1 MNTQVAWWYNNT
13 WPYVFISATPVT
25 VCWAVAAGFP
35 FFTQP
40 SIWTHISTNHSQG
53 GPADH
58 NPLLHLEGEKQKAH
72 KWKVKLAE
80 GGDFSFT
87 DRHDKWYLYI
97 KICTH
102 SWSYQVTKSLITML
116 RQSCQWCLV
125 IFLMSVSK
133 KTESRLSGQLGS
145 SFKGKMSNK
154 SDEPGLNT
162 ELKCC
167 LWQNSGFL
175 LSPDVQ
181 LYWRCFFYRHMNK
194 QNKCTV

>member
-58 NPLLHLEGEKQKAH
+58 NPLLHLEGGKQKAH

-87 DRHDKWYLYI
+87 DHHDKWYLYI
-97 KICTH
+97 KILHTF
-102 SWSYQVTKSLITML
+102 LI
-116 RQSCQWCLV
+116 
-125 IFLMSVSK
+125 
-133 KTESRLSGQLGS
+133 LSGHKEFDNHARAVMPVVSRYIPYVCLQKKPNLGYLVS
-145 SFKGKMSNK
+145 SVRVLKGKCQIK
-154 SDEPGLNT
+154 
-162 ELKCC
+162 
-167 LWQNSGFL
+167 
-175 LSPDVQ
+175 V
-181 LYWRCFFYRHMNK
+181 MNR
-194 QNKCTV
+194 V

>member
-40 SIWTHISTNHSQG
+40 SIWTHISTNHSQD

-80 GGDFSFT
+80 GGLSLSLT
-87 DRHDKWYLYI
+87 TTINYI
-97 KICTH
+97 CTLQFCTH

-116 RQSCQWCLV
+116 GQSCQWCLV

-154 SDEPGLNT
+154 SDEPGLKT

-167 LWQNSGFL
+167 LCN
-175 LSPDVQ
+175 
-181 LYWRCFFYRHMNK
+181 
-194 QNKCTV
+194 

>member
-58 NPLLHLEGEKQKAH
+58 NPLLHLEGGKQKAH

-87 DRHDKWYLYI
+87 DHHDKWYLYI
-97 KICTH
+97 KILHTF
-102 SWSYQVTKSLITML
+102 LI
-116 RQSCQWCLV
+116 
-125 IFLMSVSK
+125 
-133 KTESRLSGQLGS
+133 LSGHKEFDNHARAVMPVVS
-145 SFKGKMSNK
+145 RYI
-154 SDEPGLNT
+154 PYV
-162 ELKCC
+162 C
-167 LWQNSGFL
+167 LQKNRISAIWSARFE
-175 LSPDVQ
+175 
-181 LYWRCFFYRHMNK
+181 F
-194 QNKCTV
+194 

>member
-40 SIWTHISTNHSQG
+40 SIWTHISTNHSQD

-80 GGDFSFT
+80 GGLSLSLT
-87 DRHDKWYLYI
+87 TTINYI
-97 KICTH
+97 CTLKFCTH

-116 RQSCQWCLV
+116 GQSCQWCLV